1 MYTLICKRI
10 IPLIIMMY
18 YIDNILGFVEKT
30 NNSYLYTYI
39 NFSLFFFRLNVYA
52 DRKHINYR
60 SHNDVSNDY
69 YYNYYD
75 IEVLFFEMNQRDVRV

>member
-1 MYTLICKRI
+1 MFSASLKKLTTL
-10 IPLIIMMY
+10 
-18 YIDNILGFVEKT
+18 
-30 NNSYLYTYI
+30 TYI
-39 NFSLFFFRLNVYA
+39 HIRFSRFFFRSKVYA

-60 SHNDVSNDY
+60 PHNDISNDY